1 MGSAIQIQF
10 CRLLVTDMKRTLTL
24 LTFGGFETVLII
36 AFTTCAALA
45 QETTPSFKIAS
56 PPACQNNKGET
67 VQFENQM
74 SSKAK
79 SAAGMARRDDK
90 GVPVIYRFAYAK
102 SPQSLQKFID
112 RHECAHHQIGD
123 IDRPHPPRNSPDHM
137 MNESIADC
145 IAILRM
151 RDESTDSQAQIKD
164 VTIALRQAMDAVG
177 FPPSTIDS
185 RISNIDNCAQ
195 KDSTAAEFIKAVL
208 DHRTAN

>member
-1 MGSAIQIQF
+1 
-10 CRLLVTDMKRTLTL
+10 MKRSLSL
-24 LTFGGFETVLII
+24 LAFCSFETMLII
-36 AFTTCAALA
+36 AFATCAALA
-45 QETTPSFKIAS
+45 QETTPSFEIAS

-67 VQFENQM
+67 VRFENRI
-74 SSKAK
+74 SPKAK

-112 RHECAHHQIGD
+112 RHECAHHQTGD
-123 IDRPHPPRNSPDHM
+123 IDRPHPPRNSNDHM

-145 IAILRM
+145 IAILHM
-151 RDESTDSQAQIKD
+151 RDETTDSQTQIKN
-164 VTIALRQAMDAVG
+164 VTHVLRQAMDAVG

-208 DHRTAN
+208 DHRAAN

>member
-10 CRLLVTDMKRTLTL
+10 RRLLGTNMKPSLSL
-24 LTFGGFETVLII
+24 LAFCGFETMLII
-36 AFTTCAALA
+36 AFATCTALA
-45 QETTPSFKIAS
+45 QETTPSFEIAS
-56 PPACQNNKGET
+56 PPACQNNKGEP
-67 VQFENQM
+67 VRFENQI
-74 SSKAK
+74 SPKAK

-112 RHECAHHQIGD
+112 RHECAHHQTGD
-123 IDRPHPPRNSPDHM
+123 IDRPHPPRNGPDHM

-151 RDESTDSQAQIKD
+151 REESTDSQAQIKN

-195 KDSTAAEFIKAVL
+195 KDSTAAEFIRAVL
-208 DHRTAN
+208 GHRAAN

>member
-10 CRLLVTDMKRTLTL
+10 RRLLGTNMKRSFSL
-24 LTFGGFETVLII
+24 LAFCGFETMLII
-36 AFTTCAALA
+36 VFATCAALA
-45 QETTPSFKIAS
+45 QETTPSFEIAS

-67 VQFENQM
+67 VRFENRI
-74 SSKAK
+74 SPKAK

-90 GVPVIYRFAYAK
+90 GMPIIYRFAYAK

-112 RHECAHHQIGD
+112 RHECAHHQTGD

-151 RDESTDSQAQIKD
+151 RDETTDSQTQIKN
-164 VTIALRQAMDAVG
+164 VTHVLRQAMDAGG

-185 RISNIDNCAQ
+185 RILNIDNCTQ
-195 KDSTAAEFIKAVL
+195 KDSTAVEFIKAVL
-208 DHRTAN
+208 DHRAAN

>member
-1 MGSAIQIQF
+1 MRRTLALLTLCSF
-10 CRLLVTDMKRTLTL
+10 ETMLLV
-24 LTFGGFETVLII
+24 
-36 AFTTCAALA
+36 AFATCAALT
-45 QETTPSFKIAS
+45 QETSSSYAVAS
-56 PPACQNNKGET
+56 PPACQNNKGEP
-67 VQFENQM
+67 VRFENQM
-74 SSKAK
+74 SPKAK

-90 GVPVIYRFAYAK
+90 GSPVIYRFAYAK

-112 RHECAHHQIGD
+112 HHECAHHQTGD

-151 RDESTDSQAQIKD
+151 RDESTDSQAQIKN
-164 VTIALRQAMDAVG
+164 VTIALTQAMDAVG

-195 KDSTAAEFIKAVL
+195 KDGTAAEFIKAIL
-208 DHRTAN
+208 DHRAAN

>member
-1 MGSAIQIQF
+1 MKLSLSLLAF
-10 CRLLVTDMKRTLTL
+10 C
-24 LTFGGFETVLII
+24 GFETMLII
-36 AFTTCAALA
+36 AFATCTALA
-45 QETTPSFKIAS
+45 QETTPSFEIAS
-56 PPACQNNKGET
+56 PPACQNNKGEP
-67 VQFENQM
+67 VRFENQI
-74 SSKAK
+74 SPKAK

-112 RHECAHHQIGD
+112 RHECAHHQTGD

-151 RDESTDSQAQIKD
+151 RDESTDSQAQIKN
-164 VTIALRQAMDAVG
+164 VTIALTQAMDAVG

-185 RISNIDNCAQ
+185 RVSNIDNCAQ
-195 KDSTAAEFIKAVL
+195 KDTTAVQFIKAVL
-208 DHRTAN
+208 DHRAAN

>member
-1 MGSAIQIQF
+1 
-10 CRLLVTDMKRTLTL
+10 MKRTLTL
-24 LTFGGFETVLII
+24 LTFGGFKTVLII
-36 AFTTCAALA
+36 AFTTCATLA
-45 QETTPSFKIAS
+45 QETTPSFEIAS

-67 VQFENQM
+67 VRFENRI
-74 SSKAK
+74 SPKAK

-112 RHECAHHQIGD
+112 RHECAHHQTGD

-164 VTIALRQAMDAVG
+164 VTIALRQAMDTVG
-177 FPPSTIDS
+177 FTPSTIDS

-195 KDSTAAEFIKAVL
+195 KDSTTAEFIKAVL

>member
-1 MGSAIQIQF
+1 
-10 CRLLVTDMKRTLTL
+10 MKRSFSL
-24 LTFGGFETVLII
+24 LAFCGFETMLII
-36 AFTTCAALA
+36 AFATCAALA
-45 QETTPSFKIAS
+45 QETTPSFEIAS

-67 VQFENQM
+67 VRFENRI
-74 SSKAK
+74 SPKAK

-112 RHECAHHQIGD
+112 RHECAHHQTGD

-151 RDESTDSQAQIKD
+151 RDETTDSQTQIKN
-164 VTIALRQAMDAVG
+164 VTHVLRQAMDAVG

-208 DHRTAN
+208 DHRAAN

>member
-10 CRLLVTDMKRTLTL
+10 RRLLGINMKLSLSL
-24 LTFGGFETVLII
+24 LAFCGFETMLII
-36 AFTTCAALA
+36 AFATCTALA
-45 QETTPSFKIAS
+45 QETTPSFEIAS
-56 PPACQNNKGET
+56 PPACQNNKGEP
-67 VQFENQM
+67 VRFENQI
-74 SSKAK
+74 SPKAK

-112 RHECAHHQIGD
+112 RHECAHHQTGD

-151 RDESTDSQAQIKD
+151 RDESTDSQAQIKNL
-164 VTIALRQAMDAVG
+164 TIALTQAMDAVG

-195 KDSTAAEFIKAVL
+195 KDGTAAEFIKAAL
-208 DHRTAN
+208 DHRAAN

>member
-1 MGSAIQIQF
+1 
-10 CRLLVTDMKRTLTL
+10 MKRSLSL
-24 LTFGGFETVLII
+24 LAFCGFETMLII
-36 AFTTCAALA
+36 AFAACAALA
-45 QETTPSFKIAS
+45 QETTTSFEIAS

-67 VQFENQM
+67 VWFENRI
-74 SSKAK
+74 SPKAK

-112 RHECAHHQIGD
+112 RHECAHHQTGD

-151 RDESTDSQAQIKD
+151 RDETTDSQTQIKN
-164 VTIALRQAMDAVG
+164 VTHVLRQAMDAVG

-208 DHRTAN
+208 DHRAAN

>member
-1 MGSAIQIQF
+1 
-10 CRLLVTDMKRTLTL
+10 MKRTLTL
-24 LTFGGFETVLII
+24 LTLCSFETMLVI
-36 AFTTCAALA
+36 AFAICTALA
-45 QETTPSFKIAS
+45 QETAPRYAIAS
-56 PPACQNNKGET
+56 PPACQNNKGEP
-67 VQFENQM
+67 VRFENQM
-74 SSKAK
+74 SPKAK

-90 GVPVIYRFAYAK
+90 KVPVIYRFAYAK

-112 RHECAHHQIGD
+112 HHECAHHQTGD

-151 RDESTDSQAQIKD
+151 RDETTNSQAQIKNM
-164 VTIALRQAMDAVG
+164 TIALRQAMGEFG

-195 KDSTAAEFIKAVL
+195 KNTTAAEFVKAVL
-208 DHRTAN
+208 DHRAAN

>member
-1 MGSAIQIQF
+1 
-10 CRLLVTDMKRTLTL
+10 MKRSLSL
-24 LTFGGFETVLII
+24 LAFCGFETMLII
-36 AFTTCAALA
+36 AFATCAALA
-45 QETTPSFKIAS
+45 QETTPSFEIAS

-67 VQFENQM
+67 VRFENRI
-74 SSKAK
+74 SPKAK
-79 SAAGMARRDDK
+79 SAAGMAIRDDK

-102 SPQSLQKFID
+102 SPKSLQKFID
-112 RHECAHHQIGD
+112 RHECAHHQTGD

-151 RDESTDSQAQIKD
+151 RDETTDSKTQIKN
-164 VTIALRQAMDAVG
+164 VTHVLRQAMDAVR

-208 DHRTAN
+208 DHRAAN

>member
-1 MGSAIQIQF
+1 
-10 CRLLVTDMKRTLTL
+10 MKRSLTL
-24 LTFGGFETVLII
+24 LTFCGFETMLII
-36 AFTTCAALA
+36 AFATCAALA
-45 QETTPSFKIAS
+45 QETTPSFEIAS
-56 PPACQNNKGET
+56 PPACQNNKGEP
-67 VQFENQM
+67 VRFENRI
-74 SSKAK
+74 SPKAK

-112 RHECAHHQIGD
+112 RHECAHHQTGD

-151 RDESTDSQAQIKD
+151 RDESTDSQAQIKN
-164 VTIALRQAMDAVG
+164 VTIALTQAMDAVG

-208 DHRTAN
+208 DHRAAN

>member
-10 CRLLVTDMKRTLTL
+10 RHLLGTNMKPSLSL
-24 LTFGGFETVLII
+24 LAFCGFETMLII
-36 AFTTCAALA
+36 AFATCTALA
-45 QETTPSFKIAS
+45 QETTPSFEIAS
-56 PPACQNNKGET
+56 PPACQNNKGEP
-67 VQFENQM
+67 VRFENQI
-74 SSKAK
+74 SPKAK

-112 RHECAHHQIGD
+112 RHECAHHQTGD

-151 RDESTDSQAQIKD
+151 RDESTDSQAQIKNL
-164 VTIALRQAMDAVG
+164 TIALTQAMDAVG

-195 KDSTAAEFIKAVL
+195 KDGTAAEFIKAAL
-208 DHRTAN
+208 DHRAAN

>member
-1 MGSAIQIQF
+1 M
-10 CRLLVTDMKRTLTL
+10 LL
-24 LTFGGFETVLII
+24 I
-36 AFTTCAALA
+36 AFATCTAAA
-45 QETTPSFKIAS
+45 QETTPSYAIAS
-56 PPACQNNKGET
+56 PSACQNNKGEP
-67 VQFENQM
+67 VRFENQM
-74 SSKAK
+74 SPKAK

-102 SPQSLQKFID
+102 SLQSLQKFID
-112 RHECAHHQIGD
+112 RHECAHHQTGD
-123 IDRPHPPRNSPDHM
+123 IDRPHPARNSPDHM

-151 RDESTDSQAQIKD
+151 RDESTDSQAQIKN
-164 VTIALRQAMDAVG
+164 VTIALTQAMDAVG

-208 DHRTAN
+208 DHRAAN

>member
-10 CRLLVTDMKRTLTL
+10 RRLLGTNMKRSLSL
-24 LTFGGFETVLII
+24 LTFCGFETMLII
-36 AFTTCAALA
+36 AFATCAALA
-45 QETTPSFKIAS
+45 QETTPSFEIAS

-67 VQFENQM
+67 VRFEHRI
-74 SSKAK
+74 SPKAK

-90 GVPVIYRFAYAK
+90 GMPVIYRFAYAK

-112 RHECAHHQIGD
+112 RHECAHHQTGD

-151 RDESTDSQAQIKD
+151 RDETTNSQTQIKN
-164 VTIALRQAMDAVG
+164 VTHVLRQAMDAVG

-208 DHRTAN
+208 DHRATN

>member
-1 MGSAIQIQF
+1 
-10 CRLLVTDMKRTLTL
+10 MKRSLSL
-24 LTFGGFETVLII
+24 LAFCSFETMLII
-36 AFTTCAALA
+36 ALATCAALA
-45 QETTPSFKIAS
+45 QETTPSFEIAS

-67 VQFENQM
+67 VRFENRI
-74 SSKAK
+74 SPKAK

-112 RHECAHHQIGD
+112 RHECAHHQTGD

-151 RDESTDSQAQIKD
+151 RDETTDSQTQIKN
-164 VTIALRQAMDAVG
+164 VTHVLRQAMDAVG
-177 FPPSTIDS
+177 FPPNTIDS

-195 KDSTAAEFIKAVL
+195 KDSTAAEFIKVVL
-208 DHRTAN
+208 DHRAAN

>member
-1 MGSAIQIQF
+1 MKPSLSLLAF
-10 CRLLVTDMKRTLTL
+10 C
-24 LTFGGFETVLII
+24 GFETMLII
-36 AFTTCAALA
+36 AFATCTALA
-45 QETTPSFKIAS
+45 QETTPSFEIAS
-56 PPACQNNKGET
+56 PPACQNNKGEP
-67 VQFENQM
+67 VRFENQI
-74 SSKAK
+74 SPKAK

-112 RHECAHHQIGD
+112 RHECAHHQTGD

-151 RDESTDSQAQIKD
+151 RDESTDSQAQIKN
-164 VTIALRQAMDAVG
+164 VTIALTQAMDAGG

-185 RISNIDNCAQ
+185 RISNIDNCTQ
-195 KDSTAAEFIKAVL
+195 KDGTAAEFIKAVL
-208 DHRTAN
+208 DHRAAN

>member
-1 MGSAIQIQF
+1 
-10 CRLLVTDMKRTLTL
+10 MKRYLSL
-24 LTFGGFETVLII
+24 LAFCGFETMLII
-36 AFTTCAALA
+36 AFAACAALA
-45 QETTPSFKIAS
+45 QETTTSFEIAS

-67 VQFENQM
+67 VRFEHRI
-74 SSKAK
+74 SPKAK
-79 SAAGMARRDDK
+79 SAAGMASRDDK

-112 RHECAHHQIGD
+112 HHECAHHQTGD

-151 RDESTDSQAQIKD
+151 RDESTDSQAQIKN
-164 VTIALRQAMDAVG
+164 VTIALTQAMDAVG
-177 FPPSTIDS
+177 FPPNTIDS

-208 DHRTAN
+208 DHRATN

>member
-1 MGSAIQIQF
+1 
-10 CRLLVTDMKRTLTL
+10 MKRSISL
-24 LTFGGFETVLII
+24 LAFCGFETMLII
-36 AFTTCAALA
+36 AFAASAALA
-45 QETTPSFKIAS
+45 QETTTSFEIAS

-67 VQFENQM
+67 VRFENRI
-74 SSKAK
+74 SPKAK

-112 RHECAHHQIGD
+112 RHECAHHQTGD

-151 RDESTDSQAQIKD
+151 RDETTDSQTQIKN
-164 VTIALRQAMDAVG
+164 VTHVLRQAMDAVG

-208 DHRTAN
+208 DHRAAN

>member
-1 MGSAIQIQF
+1 
-10 CRLLVTDMKRTLTL
+10 MKRSLSL
-24 LTFGGFETVLII
+24 LAFCGFETMLII
-36 AFTTCAALA
+36 AFATCAALA
-45 QETTPSFKIAS
+45 QETTPSFEIAS

-67 VQFENQM
+67 VRFENRI
-74 SSKAK
+74 SPKAK

-112 RHECAHHQIGD
+112 RHECAHHQTGD

-151 RDESTDSQAQIKD
+151 RDETTNSQTQIKN
-164 VTIALRQAMDAVG
+164 VTHVLRQAMDAVG

-208 DHRTAN
+208 DHRAAN

>member
-1 MGSAIQIQF
+1 
-10 CRLLVTDMKRTLTL
+10 MKRSLSLLTL
-24 LTFGGFETVLII
+24 CGFETMLVI
-36 AFTTCAALA
+36 AFATCPALA
-45 QETTPSFKIAS
+45 QETAPSSEIAS
-56 PPACQNNKGET
+56 PPACQNHKGEL
-67 VQFENQM
+67 VRFENQM

-112 RHECAHHQIGD
+112 RHECAHHQTGD

-151 RDESTDSQAQIKD
+151 RDETTDSQAQIKN
-164 VTIALRQAMDAVG
+164 VTTALRQAMGAVG

-195 KDSTAAEFIKAVL
+195 KDTTAAEFIKAVL
-208 DHRTAN
+208 DHRAAN

>member
-1 MGSAIQIQF
+1 
-10 CRLLVTDMKRTLTL
+10 MKRSLSL
-24 LTFGGFETVLII
+24 LAFCGFETMLII
-36 AFTTCAALA
+36 AFATCAALA
-45 QETTPSFKIAS
+45 QETTPSFEIAS

-67 VQFENQM
+67 VRFENRI
-74 SSKAK
+74 SPKAK

-112 RHECAHHQIGD
+112 RHECAHHQTGD
-123 IDRPHPPRNSPDHM
+123 IDRPHPPKNSPDHM

-151 RDESTDSQAQIKD
+151 RDETTNSQTQIKN
-164 VTIALRQAMDAVG
+164 VTHVLRQAMDAVG

-208 DHRTAN
+208 DHRATN

>member
-1 MGSAIQIQF
+1 
-10 CRLLVTDMKRTLTL
+10 MKRSLSL
-24 LTFGGFETVLII
+24 LAFCSFETMLII
-36 AFTTCAALA
+36 AFATCATLA

-56 PPACQNNKGET
+56 PPACQNNKGEP
-67 VQFENQM
+67 VRFENQILP
-74 SSKAK
+74 KAK

-112 RHECAHHQIGD
+112 RHECAHHQTGD
-123 IDRPHPPRNSPDHM
+123 IDRPHPPLNSPDHM

-151 RDESTDSQAQIKD
+151 RDETTNSQGQIKN
-164 VTIALRQAMDAVG
+164 VTIALTEAMDAVG

-208 DHRTAN
+208 DHRAAN

>member
-1 MGSAIQIQF
+1 MKPSLSLLAF
-10 CRLLVTDMKRTLTL
+10 C
-24 LTFGGFETVLII
+24 GFETMLII
-36 AFTTCAALA
+36 AFATCTALA
-45 QETTPSFKIAS
+45 QETTPSFEIVS
-56 PPACQNNKGET
+56 PPACQNNKGEP
-67 VQFENQM
+67 VRFENQI
-74 SSKAK
+74 SPKAK

-112 RHECAHHQIGD
+112 RHECAHHQTGD

-151 RDESTDSQAQIKD
+151 RDESTDSQAQIKN
-164 VTIALRQAMDAVG
+164 VTIALTQAMDAVG

-195 KDSTAAEFIKAVL
+195 KDGTAAEFIKAIL
-208 DHRTAN
+208 DHRAAN

>member
-1 MGSAIQIQF
+1 
-10 CRLLVTDMKRTLTL
+10 MKRSLSL
-24 LTFGGFETVLII
+24 LAFCGFETMLII
-36 AFTTCAALA
+36 AFATCAALA

-67 VQFENQM
+67 VRFENRI
-74 SSKAK
+74 SPKVK

-90 GVPVIYRFAYAK
+90 GVPFIYRFGYAK

-112 RHECAHHQIGD
+112 RHECAHHQTGD

-151 RDESTDSQAQIKD
+151 RDETTDSQTQIKN
-164 VTIALRQAMDAVG
+164 VTHVLRQAMDAVG

-185 RISNIDNCAQ
+185 RISNIENCAQ

-208 DHRTAN
+208 DHRAAN

>member
-1 MGSAIQIQF
+1 
-10 CRLLVTDMKRTLTL
+10 MKRSLSL
-24 LTFGGFETVLII
+24 LAFCGFETMLII
-36 AFTTCAALA
+36 AFAACATLA
-45 QETTPSFKIAS
+45 QETTTSFEIAS

-67 VQFENQM
+67 VRFENRI
-74 SSKAK
+74 SPKAK

-90 GVPVIYRFAYAK
+90 GVPVIYRFAYAR

-112 RHECAHHQIGD
+112 RHECAHHQTGD

-151 RDESTDSQAQIKD
+151 RDETTNSQAQIIN
-164 VTIALRQAMDAVG
+164 VTMALRQAMGKVG

-195 KDSTAAEFIKAVL
+195 KNTTAVEFIKAVL
-208 DHRTAN
+208 DHRAAN

>member
-1 MGSAIQIQF
+1 
-10 CRLLVTDMKRTLTL
+10 MKRSLSL
-24 LTFGGFETVLII
+24 LAFCGFETMLII
-36 AFTTCAALA
+36 AFATCAALA
-45 QETTPSFKIAS
+45 QETTPSFEIAS

-67 VQFENQM
+67 VRFENRI
-74 SSKAK
+74 SPKAK

-112 RHECAHHQIGD
+112 RHECAHHQTGD

-151 RDESTDSQAQIKD
+151 RDETTDSQTQIKN
-164 VTIALRQAMDAVG
+164 VTHVLRQAMDAVG

-185 RISNIDNCAQ
+185 RLSNIDNCAQ

-208 DHRTAN
+208 DHRAAN